1 VIFWPKTTPY
11 SLDLAPCDFLLFP
24 KLKRSMKG
32 RKFATIEEIKITTS
46 LEEQGYEE
54 PKNAY
59 QKCFEDWKKRWHKCI
74 ISEGD
79 YFEGDKIDSDE

>member
-46 LEEQGYEE
+46 LEEL
-54 PKNAY
+54 KAMKS
-59 QKCFEDWKKRWHKCI
+59 QKTHIR
-74 ISEGD
+74 SAS
-79 YFEGDKIDSDE
+79 KIGKSAGTSV